1 MRGKII
7 MSTTA
12 PSLSEEERFILD
24 AIKHHGENGTS
35 IGYKALQEICA
46 DEFEGV
52 RLILKKLK
60 DKGLVMFDGMIPGF
74 NSIISISS

>member
-1 MRGKII
+1 MGSKQI
-7 MSTTA
+7 MATSST
-12 PSLSEEERFILD
+12 PLSEEEQFILD
-24 AIKHHGENGTS
+24 AIKTHGENQKS

-60 DKGLVMFDGMIPGF
+60 EKGLVLFDGMIPGF
-74 NSIISISS
+74 SSIISLQ